1 MRNWRWNVKLKSLLY
16 DVGNPC
22 SHQITAFQQEA
33 RLHFFW
39 PRLIF
44 VHRLR
49 LSICFLPMHHKQRGC
64 FLATSGSHVT
74 VSKYSGLK
82 VSSAPC
88 DFRDIIFVCGLGL
101 GPGGGA
107 ARRSNPAAVHHNE
120 VSSTDIYWDIYTDI
134 YIDIYRDYLHTW
146 LLMVISY
153 RWWLV

>member
-44 VHRLR
+44 VDREYQ
-49 LSICFLPMHHKQRGC
+49 SAFCLPMYHKQRGC

-74 VSKYSGLK
+74 VSKYSGPK
-82 VSSAPC
+82 VSSSL
-88 DFRDIIFVCGLGL
+88 RVTSVILSLFVVS
-101 GPGGGA
+101 A
-107 ARRSNPAAVHHNE
+107 SARRSNPAAVHHNK
-120 VSSTDIYWDIYTDI
+120 VSSTDIYWGFYTDIYTDI
-134 YIDIYRDYLHTW
+134 YRDYLDTW